1 MKHVL
6 LAVLFLTLAASV
18 EAQKEAPKPNINKAL
33 ALAKQGKFDE
43 AKAIVDGVPT
53 HEKTMNDSK
62 SWLYRGLIY
71 IAMDTSS
78 TFSKEGANYAATGAE
93 AIAKATELG
102 GPKAAAMTLYDPAT
116 ESNVG
121 VDQILN
127 NFRNAFLLKGDKYFN
142 TENFKGAIGE
152 FNKGLAL
159 GQDTTLLRYA
169 GAAAFNANEVDT
181 AIDFLTRYID
191 NGGADG
197 QMMYLRVALLYEYKK
212 NYEKALEA
220 ARLSLKRNP
229 NDSALRQIELN
240 CLLELQRYGE
250 AKDNLLN
257 VMKATPNDHES
268 AYLLGALYE
277 ELKDSKEAENWFR
290 KSAQLNPQ
298 FLKAAVAMARIS
310 SNGYRLVKQ
319 EMDGLD
325 YKKDKVKLEQLDK
338 LYVDKL
344 KASATEW
351 EKCLKIDGSDRESLE
366 NLELVYGRLDDKAN
380 LDRIQKKMKSLG
392 YEN

>member
-18 EAQKEAPKPNINKAL
+18 EAQKEAPKPNVNKAL
-33 ALAKQGKFDE
+33 ALAKQGKFEE

-53 HEKTMNDSK
+53 HEKTMNDAK

-78 TFSKEGANYAATGAE
+78 AFSKEGANYSATGAE
-93 AIAKATELG
+93 AIAKSTELA
-102 GPKAAAMTLYDPAT
+102 GPKAAAMTIFDPAAQT
-116 ESNVG
+116 HVG

-127 NFRNAFLLKGDKYFN
+127 SFKNAFLLKGDKYFN
-142 TENFKGAIGE
+142 TESFKGAMGE

-159 GQDTTLLRYA
+159 GQDTTLLRYG
-169 GAAAFNANEVDT
+169 GAAAFNANDVD
-181 AIDFLTRYID
+181 AAVDYLTRYID

-197 QMMYLRVALLYEYKK
+197 QMLYLRVALLYEYKK
-212 NYEKALEA
+212 DYEKALVG
-220 ARLSLKRNP
+220 ARQSLKRNP

-250 AKDNLLN
+250 AKDNLLD
-257 VMKATPNDHES
+257 VMKVNPNDAES

-277 ELKDSKEAENWFR
+277 ELKDPKEAENWFR

-298 FLKAAVAMARIS
+298 FMKAATAMARIS
-310 SNGYRLVKQ
+310 SNGYKLVKQ

-325 YKKDKVKLEQLDK
+325 YKKDKLKLEQLDK
-338 LYVDKL
+338 VYVEKL
-344 KASATEW
+344 RYAAAEW

-366 NLELVYGRLDDKAN
+366 NLELVYGRLDDKTN

-392 YEN
+392 YDN